1 MAGLGTP
8 AVLVRHI
15 LPNVAPILLTQLT
28 ARIGSA
34 MLLEASLSFLG
45 LGVQPPMASWG
56 YMLSEALPYV
66 TLHPALAVAPGAL
79 LMAAAL
85 GWNLVGDALNDRMLG
100 KGSL

>member
-8 AVLVRHI
+8 AVFVRHI

-56 YMLSEALPYV
+56 YMLSEAQSMFTAAPWY
-66 TLHPALAVAPGAL
+66 AVCTGATIIL
-79 LMAAAL
+79 LVF
-85 GWNLVGDALNDRMLG
+85 GVGLIGEGLQRRGREVD
-100 KGSL
+100 